1 MNTGNA
7 GSWDRYWA
15 HGFLTSCADAFAGNY
30 EGSMR
35 TVWEKRFSALPDGS
49 RVLDICTGN
58 GAIALIAAATARR
71 LDCKLLIHAI
81 DLADIHP
88 ERAVNDEARPLLD
101 DISFHPRT
109 DVCETGFSND
119 SFDLISGHFALEYA
133 DREPAVRELVR
144 ITAENGEHMFIMHS
158 TESVILK
165 TAAVE
170 LQHIDL
176 LHGSA
181 LFERASDFL
190 RMVGNRSA
198 QEKQALAQKPEAE
211 ERRTALNRAAALVS
225 AAIKQSAHPEILRT
239 ALGHVSAAYK
249 ALENQGLEKALQQ
262 LQLGATE
269 IAANAGR
276 LRDLRQAASTRQD
289 IKDLGKLYAKHGF
302 ADFQYDALKEEPA
315 GLIGWVVHARK
326 SG

>member
-1 MNTGNA
+1 MSIGNA
-7 GSWDRYWA
+7 DSWDRYWA

-88 ERAVNDEARPLLD
+88 ERAVHDEARPLLD
-101 DISFHPRT
+101 DINFHSRT
-109 DVCETGFSND
+109 DVCETGFTND

-144 ITAENGEHMFIMHS
+144 ITAENGEHMFVMHS

-170 LQHIDL
+170 LEHIDL

-181 LFERASDFL
+181 LFERAGDFL
-190 RMVGNRSA
+190 RLVANKSA
-198 QEKQALAQKPEAE
+198 EEKEALAKMPEAE

-249 ALENQGLEKALQQ
+249 ALANEGLDKALQQ
-262 LQLGATE
+262 LQQGAAE

-276 LRDLRQAASTRQD
+276 LADLRQAASTLQD
-289 IKDLGKLYAKHGF
+289 IKHLGELYAKYGF
-302 ADFQYDALKEEPA
+302 VDFSFDVLKEEPA
-315 GLIGWVVHARK
+315 GLIGWIVHARRT
-326 SG
+326 G